1 MHGSLC
7 VCAHIPKLETRTR
20 LVLVVH
26 HTEIR
31 KPSNTGRL
39 AVECLANS
47 QVVVRGNP
55 KIPPTPLVW
64 PEGTQPL
71 LLYPYEDARPITEYV
86 NGPPVTLVVPDG
98 NWRQAFKVRAR
109 VPEIGAL
116 PCVSLPPG
124 PPSMYRLRTES
135 HEEGLATVEAIAR
148 AFGVLEGPHVREAM
162 ERVFH
167 VMVERTLWS
176 RGEIETRDVT
186 GGIPEGAERHDPR
199 SGLARAASAESE

>member
-7 VCAHIPKLETRTR
+7 VCAHFPKLETRTR

-39 AVECLANS
+39 AAECLANS
-47 QVVVRGNP
+47 TIVVRGNP

-64 PEGTQPL
+64 PEGTQPV
-71 LLYPYEDARPITEYV
+71 LLYPYEHARPITEYAH
-86 NGPPVTLVVPDG
+86 GAPVTLVVPDG
-98 NWRQAFKVRAR
+98 NWRQAFKVRSR

-135 HEEGLATVEAIAR
+135 QPEGLATVEAIAR
-148 AFGVLEGPHVREAM
+148 AFEVLEGPHVREAL
-162 ERVFH
+162 ERVLR

-176 RGEIETRDVT
+176 RGEIETEEVT
-186 GGIPEGAERHDPR
+186 GGIPEGAERHDPT
-199 SGLARAASAESE
+199 SGLARVANR